1 MKRRHLL
8 GGLGA
13 LGLFGGWALRPADR
27 GREHDAY
34 FAELNRQLQRDG
46 DGVPTL
52 LLDLDRLDANAD
64 LLAARLAGRCQLRL
78 VAKSLASTG
87 LLEYLAKRLQTRRF
101 MVFHQPQL
109 NRLAR
114 SFPQADLL
122 LGKPMPVQAALNFYR
137 QLPHH
142 LDFSPARQVT
152 WLIDSEQR
160 LRQYAELAKA
170 LGQPLRIALEI
181 DIGLQ
186 RGGFATPQ
194 ALAQAMQQLRQLPVL
209 QLQGLMGYDA
219 HVAHNPPWQAQI
231 GAFNEADARY
241 RQFIASAQAFS
252 ELWPAGPL
260 LNGGGSLTYPLH
272 SQQQSSL
279 NEIAVGSALLKPAE
293 FDTALLEDHQPALWI
308 ASPVLKALDGTL
320 PYAQSLQPLIEAWN
334 PNRQHAY
341 YLYGGRWPA
350 QPVSPAGLAYDELYG
365 RSANQERLVGS
376 ATTQLTDQDWVFL
389 RPAISEG
396 LLGDFSEI
404 RLLRRGQLVGRWS
417 TIGNG

>member
-8 GGLGA
+8 GLGA
-13 LGLFGGWALRPADR
+13 LGLLGGWALRPADQ
-27 GREHDAY
+27 GRAHDAY

-46 DGVPTL
+46 EGVPTL

-64 LLAARLAGRCQLRL
+64 LLAARLAGRFQLRL

-87 LLEYLAKRLQTRRF
+87 LLEYLAKRLQTQRF

-122 LGKPMPVQAALNFYR
+122 LGKPMPVAAALNFYR
-137 QLPHH
+137 QLPRH
-142 LDFSPARQVT
+142 LVFDPDLQVT

-160 LRQYAELAKA
+160 MTQYAELAKA
-170 LGQPLRIALEI
+170 LGRPLRIALEI
-181 DIGLQ
+181 DIGLE
-186 RGGFATPQ
+186 RGGFATAQ
-194 ALAQAMQQLRQLPVL
+194 VLTQAMRQLGRLPGL

-219 HVAHNPPWQAQI
+219 HVAHNPPWQDQSR
-231 GAFNEADARY
+231 AFNEADTRY
-241 RQFIASAQAFS
+241 HQFIASARAFS
-252 ELWPAGPL
+252 ELWPTAPL
-260 LNGGGSLTYPLH
+260 LNGGGSLTYLLH

-279 NEIAVGSALLKPAE
+279 NEVAVGSALLKPAE
-293 FDTALLEDHQPALWI
+293 FDTPLLQAHQPALWI
-308 ASPVLKALDGTL
+308 ASPVLKALDGAL
-320 PYAQSLQPLIEAWN
+320 PYLQSLQPLIAAWN

-350 QPVSPAGLAYDELYG
+350 QPVSPAGLDFDQLYG
-365 RSANQERLVGS
+365 RSANQERLIGS
-376 ATTQLTDQDWVFL
+376 AATRLTNQDWVFL
-389 RPAISEG
+389 RPAISER

-417 TIGNG
+417 TIGNA

>member
-8 GGLGA
+8 GLGA
-13 LGLFGGWALRPADR
+13 LGLLGGWTLRPADQ
-27 GREHDAY
+27 GRAHDAY

-46 DGVPTL
+46 EGVPTL

-64 LLAARLAGRCQLRL
+64 LLAARLAGRFQLRL

-87 LLEYLAKRLQTRRF
+87 LLEYLAKRLQTQRF

-122 LGKPMPVQAALNFYR
+122 LGKPMPVAAALNFYR
-137 QLPHH
+137 QLPRH
-142 LDFSPARQVT
+142 LVFDPDLQVT

-160 LRQYAELAKA
+160 MTQYAELAQA
-170 LGQPLRIALEI
+170 LGRPLRIALEI
-181 DIGLQ
+181 DIGLE
-186 RGGFATPQ
+186 RGGFATAQ
-194 ALAQAMQQLRQLPVL
+194 ALTQAMRQLGQLPGL

-219 HVAHNPPWQAQI
+219 HVAHNPPWQDQSR
-231 GAFNEADARY
+231 AFNEADTRY
-241 RQFIASAQAFS
+241 HQFIASAQAFS
-252 ELWPAGPL
+252 ELWPAAPL
-260 LNGGGSLTYPLH
+260 LNGGGSLTYLLH
-272 SQQQSSL
+272 SQQETSL
-279 NEIAVGSALLKPAE
+279 NEVAIGSALLKPAE
-293 FDTALLEDHQPALWI
+293 FDTPLLQAHQPALWI
-308 ASPVLKALDGTL
+308 ASPVLKALDGAL
-320 PYAQSLQPLIEAWN
+320 PYLQSLQPLIATWN
-334 PNRQHAY
+334 PNRQQAY

-350 QPVSPAGLAYDELYG
+350 QPVSPAGLGFDELYG
-365 RSANQERLVGS
+365 RSANQERLIGS
-376 ATTQLTDQDWVFL
+376 AATRLTNQDWVFL

-417 TIGNG
+417 TIGNA

>member
-1 MKRRHLL
+1 MRRRHLL
-8 GGLGA
+8 GLGA
-13 LGLFGGWALRPADR
+13 LGLLGGWALRPADQ
-27 GREHDAY
+27 GRAHDAY

-46 DGVPTL
+46 EGVPTL

-64 LLAARLAGRCQLRL
+64 LLAARLAGRLQLRL

-87 LLEYLAKRLQTRRF
+87 LLEYLAKRLQTQRF

-122 LGKPMPVQAALNFYR
+122 LGKPMPVAAALNFYR

-142 LDFSPARQVT
+142 LNFDPDRQLT
-152 WLIDSEQR
+152 WLIDSRQR
-160 LRQYAELAKA
+160 LQQYAELAAA
-170 LGQPLRIALEI
+170 LGRPLRIALEI
-181 DIGLQ
+181 DIGLE

-194 ALAQAMQQLRQLPVL
+194 ALAQAVQQLGQLPGL

-219 HVAHNPPWQAQI
+219 HVAHTPLWQGQI
-231 GAFNEADARY
+231 KAFNEAVTRY
-241 RQFIASAQAFS
+241 RQFIAGAEAFS
-252 ELWPAGPL
+252 GLWPTQPR
-260 LNGGGSLTYPLH
+260 LNGGGSLTYLLH

-320 PYAQSLQPLIEAWN
+320 PYAQSLQALIEAWN

-350 QPVSPAGLAYDELYG
+350 QPVSPAGLDYDKLYG
-365 RSANQERLVGS
+365 RSANQERLIGS
-376 ATTQLTDQDWVFL
+376 AATQLTDQDWVFL
-389 RPAISEG
+389 RPTISEG

-417 TIGNG
+417 TIGNA

>member
-1 MKRRHLL
+1 MRRRHLL
-8 GGLGA
+8 GLGA
-13 LGLFGGWALRPADR
+13 LGLLGGWALRPADQ
-27 GREHDAY
+27 GRAHDAY

-46 DGVPTL
+46 EGVPTL

-64 LLAARLAGRCQLRL
+64 LLAARLAGRLQLRL

-87 LLEYLAKRLQTRRF
+87 LLEYLAKRLQTQRF

-122 LGKPMPVQAALNFYR
+122 LGKPMPVAAALNFYR

-142 LDFSPARQVT
+142 LNFDPDRQLT
-152 WLIDSEQR
+152 WLIDSRQR
-160 LRQYAELAKA
+160 LQQYAELATA
-170 LGQPLRIALEI
+170 LGRPLRIALEI
-181 DIGLQ
+181 DIGLE

-194 ALAQAMQQLRQLPVL
+194 ALTQAMQQLGQLPGL

-219 HVAHNPPWQAQI
+219 HVAHNPLWQGQI
-231 GAFNEADARY
+231 KAFNEADTRY

-252 ELWPAGPL
+252 ELWPTEPR
-260 LNGGGSLTYPLH
+260 LNGSGSLTYLLH

-279 NEIAVGSALLKPAE
+279 NEIAVGSALLKPAD

-320 PYAQSLQPLIEAWN
+320 PYVQSLQALIEAWN

-350 QPVSPAGLAYDELYG
+350 QPVSPAGLDYDKLYG
-365 RSANQERLVGS
+365 RSANQERLLGS
-376 ATTQLTDQDWVFL
+376 AATQLTDQDWVFL
-389 RPAISEG
+389 RPRISEG

-417 TIGNG
+417 TIGNA

>member
-8 GGLGA
+8 GLGA
-13 LGLFGGWALRPADR
+13 LGLLGGWALRPADR
-27 GREHDAY
+27 GQAHDTY
-34 FAELNRQLQRDG
+34 FAELNQQLQRDSEG
-46 DGVPTL
+46 TPTL

-64 LLAARLAGRCQLRL
+64 LLAARLAGRLQLRL

-87 LLEYLAKRLQTRRF
+87 LLEYLAKRLQTQRF

-109 NRLAR
+109 TRLAR

-122 LGKPMPVQAALNFYR
+122 LGKTMPVAAALNFYR

-142 LDFSPARQVT
+142 LDFDPDRQVT

-160 LRQYAELAKA
+160 LLQYAELAKA
-170 LGQPLRIALEI
+170 LSRPLRIALEI
-181 DIGLQ
+181 DVGLE

-194 ALAQAMQQLRQLPVL
+194 ALLQAMQQLSQLPML
-209 QLQGLMGYDA
+209 QLQGLMGYDV
-219 HVAHNPPWQAQI
+219 HVAHSPPWQGQI
-231 GAFNEADARY
+231 EAFDRAGARY
-241 RQFIASAQAFS
+241 RQFIASAQAFTD
-252 ELWPAGPL
+252 LWPTEPL
-260 LNGGGSLTYPLH
+260 LNGGGSLTYRLH
-272 SQQQSSL
+272 SQQQSPL

-320 PYAQSLQPLIEAWN
+320 PYLQSLQPLIEAWN
-334 PNRQHAY
+334 PNRQNAY

-350 QPVSPAGLAYDELYG
+350 QPVSPAGLDYDELYG
-365 RSANQERLVGS
+365 RSANQERLIGS
-376 ATTQLTDQDWVFL
+376 AATQLTNQDWVFL
-389 RPAISEG
+389 RPAISES

-404 RLLRRGQLVGRWS
+404 RLLRHGQPVGRWS
-417 TIGNG
+417 TIGNA

>member
-1 MKRRHLL
+1 MRRRRLL
-8 GGLGA
+8 GLGA
-13 LGLFGGWALRPADR
+13 LGLLGGWALRPADQ
-27 GREHDAY
+27 GRAHDAY

-46 DGVPTL
+46 EGVPTL

-64 LLAARLAGRCQLRL
+64 LLAARLAGRLQLRL

-87 LLEYLAKRLQTRRF
+87 LLEYLAKRLQTQRF

-122 LGKPMPVQAALNFYR
+122 LGKPMPVAAALNFYR

-142 LDFSPARQVT
+142 LNFDPDRQLT
-152 WLIDSEQR
+152 WLIDSRQR
-160 LRQYAELAKA
+160 LQQYAELATA
-170 LGQPLRIALEI
+170 LGRPLRIALEI
-181 DIGLQ
+181 DIGLE

-194 ALAQAMQQLRQLPVL
+194 ALAQAMQQLGQLPGL

-219 HVAHNPPWQAQI
+219 HVAHNPPWQGQI
-231 GAFNEADARY
+231 NAFSEAETRY

-252 ELWPAGPL
+252 ELWPTEPR
-260 LNGGGSLTYPLH
+260 LNGGGSLTYLLH

-279 NEIAVGSALLKPAE
+279 NEIAVGSTLLKPAD

-320 PYAQSLQPLIEAWN
+320 PYAQSLQALIEAWN

-350 QPVSPAGLAYDELYG
+350 QPVSPAGLDYDKLYG
-365 RSANQERLVGS
+365 RSANQERLIGS
-376 ATTQLTDQDWVFL
+376 AATQLTDQDWVFL

-417 TIGNG
+417 TIGNA

>member
-8 GGLGA
+8 GLGA
-13 LGLFGGWALRPADR
+13 LGLIGGWALRPADQ
-27 GREHDAY
+27 GRTHDAY

-46 DGVPTL
+46 EGVPTL

-64 LLAARLAGRCQLRL
+64 LLAARLAGRLQLRL

-87 LLEYLAKRLQTRRF
+87 LLEYLAKRLQTQRF

-122 LGKPMPVQAALNFYR
+122 LGKPMPVAAALNFYR

-142 LDFSPARQVT
+142 LNFDPDRQLT
-152 WLIDSEQR
+152 WLIDSRQR
-160 LRQYAELAKA
+160 LQQYAELATA
-170 LGQPLRIALEI
+170 LGRPLRIALEI
-181 DIGLQ
+181 DIGLE

-194 ALAQAMQQLRQLPVL
+194 ALAEAMQQLGQLPGL

-219 HVAHNPPWQAQI
+219 HVAHTPLWQGQI
-231 GAFNEADARY
+231 KAFSEADTRY
-241 RQFIASAQAFS
+241 RQFIAGAEAFS
-252 ELWPAGPL
+252 GLWPTQPR
-260 LNGGGSLTYPLH
+260 LNGGGSMTYLLH

-279 NEIAVGSALLKPAE
+279 NEIAVGSALLKPAD

-308 ASPVLKALDGTL
+308 ASPVLKALNGTL
-320 PYAQSLQPLIEAWN
+320 PYVQSLQALIEAWN

-341 YLYGGRWPA
+341 YLCGGRWPA
-350 QPVSPAGLAYDELYG
+350 LPVSPAGLDYDRLYG
-365 RSANQERLVGS
+365 RSANQERLIGS
-376 ATTQLTDQDWVFL
+376 AATQLTDQDWVFL

-417 TIGNG
+417 TIGNA

>member
-8 GGLGA
+8 GLGA
-13 LGLFGGWALRPADR
+13 LGLLGGWALRPADQ
-27 GREHDAY
+27 GRAHDAY

-46 DGVPTL
+46 EGVPTL

-64 LLAARLAGRCQLRL
+64 LLAARLAGRLQLRL

-87 LLEYLAKRLQTRRF
+87 LLEYLAKLLQTQRF

-122 LGKPMPVQAALNFYR
+122 LGKPMPVAAALNFYR

-142 LDFSPARQVT
+142 LNFDPDRQLT
-152 WLIDSEQR
+152 WLIDSRQR
-160 LRQYAELAKA
+160 LQQYAELAAA
-170 LGQPLRIALEI
+170 LGRPLRIALEI
-181 DIGLQ
+181 DIGLE

-194 ALAQAMQQLRQLPVL
+194 ALAEAMQQLGQLPGL

-219 HVAHNPPWQAQI
+219 HVAHTPLWQGQI
-231 GAFNEADARY
+231 KAFSEADTRY
-241 RQFIASAQAFS
+241 RQFIAGTEAFS
-252 ELWPAGPL
+252 GLWPTQPR
-260 LNGGGSLTYPLH
+260 LNGGGSLTYLLH

-279 NEIAVGSALLKPAE
+279 NEIAVGSALLKPAD

-308 ASPVLKALDGTL
+308 ASPVLKALNGTL
-320 PYAQSLQPLIEAWN
+320 PYVQSLQALIEAWN

-341 YLYGGRWPA
+341 YLCGGRWPA
-350 QPVSPAGLAYDELYG
+350 LPVSPAGLDYDRLYG
-365 RSANQERLVGS
+365 RSANQERLIGS
-376 ATTQLTDQDWVFL
+376 AATQLTDQDWVFL

-417 TIGNG
+417 TIGNA

>member
-8 GGLGA
+8 GLGA
-13 LGLFGGWALRPADR
+13 LGLIGGWALRPADK
-27 GREHDAY
+27 GRAHDAY

-46 DGVPTL
+46 EGVPTL
-52 LLDLDRLDANAD
+52 LLDLDRLDANAY
-64 LLAARLAGRCQLRL
+64 LLAARLAGRHQLRL

-87 LLEYLAKRLQTRRF
+87 LLEYLAKRLQTQRF

-122 LGKPMPVQAALNFYR
+122 LGKPMPVAAVLNFYR
-137 QLPHH
+137 QLPRH
-142 LDFSPARQVT
+142 LVFDPDRQVT

-160 LRQYAELAKA
+160 LLQYAELAKA
-170 LGQPLRIALEI
+170 LGRRLRIALEI
-181 DIGLQ
+181 DIGLE
-186 RGGFATPQ
+186 RGGFTTAQ
-194 ALAQAMQQLRQLPVL
+194 ALTQAMRQLGQLPGL

-219 HVAHNPPWQAQI
+219 HVAHNPPWQGQI
-231 GAFNEADARY
+231 KAFNEADRRY
-241 RQFIASAQAFS
+241 HQFIASARAFS
-252 ELWPAGPL
+252 ELWPTAPL
-260 LNGGGSLTYPLH
+260 LNGGGSLTYLLH

-279 NEIAVGSALLKPAE
+279 NEVAIGSALLKPAE
-293 FDTALLEDHQPALWI
+293 FDTPLLQAHQPALWI
-308 ASPVLKALDGTL
+308 ASPVLKALDGAL
-320 PYAQSLQPLIEAWN
+320 PYLQSLQPLIAAWN

-350 QPVSPAGLAYDELYG
+350 QPVSPAGLDFDELYG
-365 RSANQERLVGS
+365 RSANQERLIGS
-376 ATTQLTDQDWVFL
+376 AATQLTNQDWVFL

-417 TIGNG
+417 TIGNA

>member
-8 GGLGA
+8 GLGA
-13 LGLFGGWALRPADR
+13 LGLIGGWALRPADR
-27 GREHDAY
+27 GRAHDAY

-46 DGVPTL
+46 EGVPTL

-64 LLAARLAGRCQLRL
+64 LLATRLAGRFQLRL

-87 LLEYLAKRLQTRRF
+87 LLEYLAKRLQTQRF

-122 LGKPMPVQAALNFYR
+122 LGKPMPVAAALNFYR
-137 QLPHH
+137 QLPRH
-142 LDFSPARQVT
+142 LVFDPDRQVT

-160 LRQYAELAKA
+160 LVQYAELAKA
-170 LGQPLRIALEI
+170 LGRRLRIALEI
-181 DIGLQ
+181 DIGLE
-186 RGGFATPQ
+186 RGGFATAQ
-194 ALAQAMQQLRQLPVL
+194 ALTQAMRQLGQLPGL
-209 QLQGLMGYDA
+209 LLQGLMGYDA
-219 HVAHNPPWQAQI
+219 HVAHNPPWQGQI
-231 GAFNEADARY
+231 KAFNETDRRY
-241 RQFIASAQAFS
+241 HQFIASARAFS
-252 ELWPAGPL
+252 ELWPTAPL
-260 LNGGGSLTYPLH
+260 LNGGGSLTYLLH

-279 NEIAVGSALLKPAE
+279 NEVAVGSALLKPAE
-293 FDTALLEDHQPALWI
+293 FDTPLLQAHQPALWI
-308 ASPVLKALDGTL
+308 ASPVLKALDGAL
-320 PYAQSLQPLIEAWN
+320 PYLQSLQPLIAAWN

-350 QPVSPAGLAYDELYG
+350 QPVSPAGLDFDQLYG
-365 RSANQERLVGS
+365 RSANQERLIGS
-376 ATTQLTDQDWVFL
+376 AATQLTNQDWVFL

-417 TIGNG
+417 TIGNA

>member
-8 GGLGA
+8 GLGA
-13 LGLFGGWALRPADR
+13 LGLLGGWALRPADQ
-27 GREHDAY
+27 GRAHDAY

-46 DGVPTL
+46 EGVPTL

-64 LLAARLAGRCQLRL
+64 LLAARLAGRFQLRL

-87 LLEYLAKRLQTRRF
+87 LLEYLAKRLQTQRF

-122 LGKPMPVQAALNFYR
+122 LGKPMPVAAALNFYR
-137 QLPHH
+137 QLPRH
-142 LDFSPARQVT
+142 LVFDPDLQVT

-160 LRQYAELAKA
+160 MTQYAELAKA
-170 LGQPLRIALEI
+170 LGRPLRIALEI
-181 DIGLQ
+181 DIGLE
-186 RGGFATPQ
+186 RGGFATAQ
-194 ALAQAMQQLRQLPVL
+194 VLTQAMRQLGRLPGL

-219 HVAHNPPWQAQI
+219 HVAHNPPWQDQSR
-231 GAFNEADARY
+231 AFNEADTRY
-241 RQFIASAQAFS
+241 HQFIASARAFS
-252 ELWPAGPL
+252 ELWPTAPL
-260 LNGGGSLTYPLH
+260 LNGGGSLTYLLH

-279 NEIAVGSALLKPAE
+279 NEVAVGSALLKPAE
-293 FDTALLEDHQPALWI
+293 FDTPLLQAHQPALWI
-308 ASPVLKALDGTL
+308 ASPVLKALDGAL
-320 PYAQSLQPLIEAWN
+320 PYLQSLQPLIAAWN

-350 QPVSPAGLAYDELYG
+350 QPVSPAGLDFDQLYG
-365 RSANQERLVGS
+365 RSANQERLIGS
-376 ATTQLTDQDWVFL
+376 AATRLTNQDWVFL
-389 RPAISEG
+389 RPAISER

-404 RLLRRGQLVGRWS
+404 RLLRRSQLVGRWS
-417 TIGNG
+417 TIGNA

>member
-8 GGLGA
+8 GLSA
-13 LGLFGGWALRPADR
+13 LGLLGGWALRPGDH

-34 FAELNRQLQRDG
+34 FAVLNRHLQRDG
-46 DGVPTL
+46 EGVPTL

-64 LLAARLAGRCQLRL
+64 LLAARLAGRLELRL

-87 LLEYLAKRLQTRRF
+87 LLEYLAKRLQTQRF

-109 NRLAR
+109 NRLAK

-122 LGKPMPVQAALNFYR
+122 LGKPMPVAAALNFYR
-137 QLPHH
+137 RLPQHLGFAPDRQL
-142 LDFSPARQVT
+142 T

-160 LRQYAELAKA
+160 MAQYAELAKA
-170 LGQPLRIALEI
+170 LGRPLRIALEI
-181 DIGLQ
+181 DIGLE
-186 RGGFATPQ
+186 RGGFATPP
-194 ALAQAMQQLRQLPVL
+194 ALAQAMQQLHQLPGL
-209 QLQGLMGYDA
+209 QLQGLRGYDVQ
-219 HVAHNPPWQAQI
+219 VAHTPPWQGQAK
-231 GAFNEADARY
+231 AFTAADTRY
-241 RQFIASAQAFS
+241 RQFIASAQTFS
-252 ELWPAGPL
+252 ALWPTKPL

-272 SQQQSSL
+272 SQQHSAL
-279 NEIAVGSALLKPAE
+279 NEVAIGSALLKPAE
-293 FDTALLEDHQPALWI
+293 FDTPLLQEHQPALWI
-308 ASPVLKALDGTL
+308 ASPVLKALDGAL
-320 PYAQSLQPLIEAWN
+320 PYLQSLQPLLATWN

-350 QPVSPAGLAYDELYG
+350 QPVSPAGLDYDALYG
-365 RSANQERLVGS
+365 RSANQERLIGS
-376 ATTQLTDQDWVFL
+376 AATRLTDQDWVFL

-417 TIGNG
+417 TMGNA

>member
-1 MKRRHLL
+1 MRRRRLL
-8 GGLGA
+8 GLGA
-13 LGLFGGWALRPADR
+13 LGLLGGWALRPADQ
-27 GREHDAY
+27 GRAHDAY

-46 DGVPTL
+46 EGVPTL

-64 LLAARLAGRCQLRL
+64 LLAARLAGRLQLRL

-87 LLEYLAKRLQTRRF
+87 LLEYLAKRLQTQRF

-122 LGKPMPVQAALNFYR
+122 LGKPMPVAAALNFYR

-142 LDFSPARQVT
+142 LNFDPDRQLT
-152 WLIDSEQR
+152 WLIDSRQR
-160 LRQYAELAKA
+160 LQQYAELATA
-170 LGQPLRIALEI
+170 LGRPLRIALEI
-181 DIGLQ
+181 DIGLE

-194 ALAQAMQQLRQLPVL
+194 ALAQAMQQLGQLPGL

-219 HVAHNPPWQAQI
+219 HVAHNPPWQGQI
-231 GAFNEADARY
+231 NAFSEAETRY

-252 ELWPAGPL
+252 ELWPTEPR
-260 LNGGGSLTYPLH
+260 LNGGGSLTYLLH

-279 NEIAVGSALLKPAE
+279 NEIAVGSTLLKPAD

-320 PYAQSLQPLIEAWN
+320 PYAQSLQALIEAWN

-350 QPVSPAGLAYDELYG
+350 QPVSPAGLDYDKLYG
-365 RSANQERLVGS
+365 RSANQERLIGS
-376 ATTQLTDQDWVFL
+376 AATQLTDQDWVFL
-389 RPAISEG
+389 RPRISEG

-417 TIGNG
+417 TIGNA